1 MTNGMEWIE
10 SSEAT
15 LGKINDTV
23 WQYAETGLEEI
34 RSSQFLAEV
43 LREHGFT
50 VESDI
55 ASRIKS
61 EGERDERKRRRQS

>member
-55 ASRIKS
+55 AGMPTAFI
-61 EGERDERKRRRQS
+61 EWE